1 MDMISYDLYESS
13 LIIVG
18 TRQWKGVHSVM
29 AYKYLVIVE
38 SPAKPRQLRN
48 ILDETIK

>member
-1 MDMISYDLYESS
+1 MNPL
-13 LIIVG
+13 LIVG

-38 SPAKPRQLRN
+38 SPAKAKTIEKYLGRN
-48 ILDETIK
+48 YKVMASVGI